1 MPPPH
6 RASDTRALR
15 TATPWL
21 LLFLVLQPSAAL
33 AQHEEDP
40 EQNENNAID
49 SWFGPELRLM
59 YKVVSECSR
68 HSDLWLCLKLKALW
82 TLERARTSAGP
93 LPLTSY
99 LSLAPDPADAE
110 TEASDAPPPPDTEAQ
125 LEEQLPRDL
134 DQKQARVDALL
145 VQSADRL
152 LRSRA
157 LQITLPAS
165 DGVKGKKK
173 DKYGGML
180 LAAGAAMAGMFLQV
194 AMGKIALLAGK
205 ALLVAKVALVLST
218 VIGLK
223 KLVGG
228 GGGGG
233 GGGGDHQVIYA
244 ADGHGGGGGG
254 GWRRRSFG
262 EDPHVLAYS
271 AHVPDGPGGDEQRR
285 EDGLTD
291 DSVEDDVAGDAD
303 GGMAANVEGDRDR
316 NNSVP

>member
-6 RASDTRALR
+6 HASDTRALR
-15 TATPWL
+15 TGTLWL
-21 LLFLVLQPSAAL
+21 LFFLVLQPTAAL

-40 EQNENNAID
+40 EQDENKSID
-49 SWFGPELRLM
+49 SWFGPDLRLM

-82 TLERARTSAGP
+82 TLERARTAAGP

-110 TEASDAPPPPDTEAQ
+110 SDASDAPPPPDTEAQ

-165 DGVKGKKK
+165 VFEGRGKKK

-254 GWRRRSFG
+254 WRRRSFR

-271 AHVPDGPGGDEQRR
+271 AQEPVGPGGEEERR
-285 EDGLTD
+285 EDGLAD
-291 DSVEDDVAGDAD
+291 GHVEDDVAGDSD
-303 GGMAANVEGDRDR
+303 GGVAAGAAGDRDR
-316 NNSVP
+316 NNSVS